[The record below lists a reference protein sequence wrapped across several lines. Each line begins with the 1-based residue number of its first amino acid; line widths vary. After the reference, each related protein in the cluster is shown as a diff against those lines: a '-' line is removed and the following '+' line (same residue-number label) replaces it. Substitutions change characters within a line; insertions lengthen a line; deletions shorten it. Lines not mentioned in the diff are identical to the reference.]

1 MNKGFYLKLALSNLK
16 RNRKFYAPYLLASV
30 VTVAM
35 CYIILALNAGHMLDG
50 MRGETIMR
58 GYMALGGVVVAI
70 FAAIFLFYTNSFLT
84 RRRRQEFGL
93 YSILGMEKRHIAR
106 LLSAE
111 TLMLFAASLGLGL
124 GLGVLLSKLVGLGA
138 LKLIQAD
145 AVFGFEFVPGAA
157 KLTAVAFGAIFA
169 LILLFE
175 GVQLRRATAIDLMKS
190 REQGEREPKT
200 KALMAL
206 LGAIT
211 MGGGYY
217 IAIVTENPIKATML
231 FFVAVILVIIGTYLL
246 FTAGSI
252 AVLKALRKNKKYYY
266 KPNHFISVS
275 GMIYRM
281 KQNAAGLASIC
292 ILSTMVLVMLSA
304 TISLTIG
311 SEDVVAQQYPY
322 EMQYSP
328 AGDAQWPGFWE
339 TVDEALAPLGAEPTR
354 AIEYDLLTFAAAK
367 EGDELVLTP
376 DRQLSP
382 AYVRVL
388 KYDDYA
394 AMAGADALPRPGQ
407 DEALIV
413 QGEWPDDAMRVG
425 DWTLRIAGRADG
437 FSGAN
442 DGMLYAAGMYVFVLP
457 DGAALQRMDG
467 IQRAAYVDSAS
478 EMRHWYA
485 FDIPLTGDALEQ
497 ATGDVQAALAASE
510 LPKDGYITIGPRWE
524 GRIEQYSM
532 AGGLLFL
539 GVFLGILF
547 VMATV
552 LMMYYKQISEG
563 YEDRTRFE
571 IMQKVGLDDRE
582 IQRSIRSQVLTVFF
596 LPLVVACVH
605 TGGAFFIVRRV
616 MMLFSL
622 NNGPLMLKCTLDTM
636 GVFAAFYAATYA
648 VTANVYYRIVARNA
662 Q

>member
-1 MNKGFYLKLALSNLK
+1 MSKGVYLKLALSNLK

-30 VTVAM
+30 VTVSM

-50 MRGETIMR
+50 MRGEMIMR
-58 GYMALGGVVVAI
+58 SYMALGGVVVLI

-106 LLSAE
+106 LLGVE

-124 GLGVLLSKLVGLGA
+124 GLGALLSKLVGLGA

-206 LGAIT
+206 LGAIA

-252 AVLKALRKNKKYYY
+252 AVLKALRRNKKYYY
-266 KPNHFISVS
+266 RPNHFISVS

-311 SEDVVAQQYPY
+311 SEDVIAKQYPH
-322 EMQYSP
+322 EMQYASMD
-328 AGDAQWPGFWE
+328 GDWPNFWE
-339 TVDEALAPLGAEPTR
+339 TVDEALRPLGVEPTN
-354 AIEYDLLTFAAAK
+354 AVEYDLLTFAAAK
-367 EGDELVLTP
+367 EGGELVLTP

-407 DEALIV
+407 DEALVV
-413 QGEWPDDAMRVG
+413 QGEWPEDALTVG
-425 DWTLRIAGRADG
+425 GWTLRIAGRADG

-442 DGMLYAAGMYVFVLP
+442 DGMLYAADMYVLVLP

-467 IQRAAYVDSAS
+467 IQRAAYGDHAS
-478 EMRHWYA
+478 ELRRWYA
-485 FDIPLTGDALEQ
+485 FDIPLTGDALER

-510 LPKDGYITIGPRWE
+510 RPEDGYIAMGPRWE

-563 YEDRTRFE
+563 YEDRARFE

-596 LPLVVACVH
+596 LPLVVACIH

-622 NNGPLMLKCTLDTM
+622 NNGPLMLKCTLGTM

-648 VTANVYYRIVARNA
+648 VTANVYYRIVARSA

>member
-1 MNKGFYLKLALSNLK
+1 MNKGFYLKLALSNL
-16 RNRKFYAPYLLASV
+16 RRSRKFYAPYLLASV
-30 VTVAM
+30 VTVSM

-50 MRGETIMR
+50 MRGEMIMR
-58 GYMALGGVVVAI
+58 SYMALGGVVVLI

-106 LLSAE
+106 LLSVE

-124 GLGVLLSKLVGLGA
+124 GLGALLSKLVGLGA

-206 LGAIT
+206 LGAIA

-217 IAIVTENPIKATML
+217 ITIVTENPIKATML

-266 KPNHFISVS
+266 RPNHFISVS

-311 SEDVVAQQYPY
+311 SEDVIAKQYPH
-322 EMQYSP
+322 EMQYASMD
-328 AGDAQWPGFWE
+328 GDWPNFWE
-339 TVDEALAPLGAEPTR
+339 TVDEALRPLGVEPDN
-354 AIEYDLLTFAAAK
+354 AVEYDLLTLAAAK
-367 EGDELVLTP
+367 EGGELVLTP
-376 DRQLSP
+376 DDRMSP

-413 QGEWPDDAMRVG
+413 QGEWPEDALTVG
-425 DWTLRIAGRADG
+425 GWTLRIAGRADG

-442 DGMLYAAGMYVFVLP
+442 DGMLYAADMYVLVLP

-467 IQRAAYVDSAS
+467 IQREAYGDHAS
-478 EMRHWYA
+478 ELRRWYA
-485 FDIPLTGDALEQ
+485 FDIPLTGDALER
-497 ATGDVQAALAASE
+497 ATTDVEAAIARAG
-510 LPKDGYITIGPRWE
+510 LPGGGYIASGARWE
-524 GRIEQYSM
+524 GREDQYALS
-532 AGGLLFL
+532 GGLMFL

-596 LPLVVACVH
+596 LPLVVACIH

-622 NNGPLMLKCTLDTM
+622 NNGPLMLKCTLGTM

-648 VTANVYYRIVARNA
+648 VTANVYYRIVARSA

>member
-1 MNKGFYLKLALSNLK
+1 MNKGFYLKLALSNL
-16 RNRKFYAPYLLASV
+16 RRSRKFYAPYLLASV
-30 VTVAM
+30 VTVSM

-50 MRGETIMR
+50 MRGEMIMR
-58 GYMALGGVVVAI
+58 SYMALGGVVVLI

-106 LLSAE
+106 LLSVE

-124 GLGVLLSKLVGLGA
+124 GLGALLSKLVGLGA

-157 KLTAVAFGAIFA
+157 KLTAAAFGAIFA

-206 LGAIT
+206 LGAIA

-252 AVLKALRKNKKYYY
+252 AVLKALRRNKKYYY
-266 KPNHFISVS
+266 RPNHFISVS

-311 SEDVVAQQYPY
+311 SEDVIAKQYPH
-322 EMQYSP
+322 EMQYASKD
-328 AGDAQWPGFWE
+328 GDWPNFWE
-339 TVDEALAPLGAEPTR
+339 TVDEALRPLGVEPTN
-354 AIEYDLLTFAAAK
+354 AVEYDLLTFAAAK
-367 EGDELVLTP
+367 EGGELLLTP
-376 DRQLSP
+376 DDRMSP

-407 DEALIV
+407 DEALVV
-413 QGEWPDDAMRVG
+413 QGGWPEDALTVG
-425 DWTLRIAGRADG
+425 GWTLRIAGRADG

-442 DGMLYAAGMYVFVLP
+442 DGMLYAADMYVLVLP

-467 IQRAAYVDSAS
+467 IQREAYGDHAS
-478 EMRHWYA
+478 ELRRWYA
-485 FDIPLTGDALEQ
+485 FDIPLTGDALER

-510 LPKDGYITIGPRWE
+510 RPEDGYIAMGPRWE

-563 YEDRTRFE
+563 YEDRARFE

-596 LPLVVACVH
+596 LPLVVACIH

-616 MMLFSL
+616 MLIFSL
-622 NNGPLMLKCTLDTM
+622 NNGPLMLKCTLGTM

-648 VTANVYYRIVARNA
+648 VTANVYYRIVARSA

>member
-1 MNKGFYLKLALSNLK
+1 
-16 RNRKFYAPYLLASV
+16 
-30 VTVAM
+30 
-35 CYIILALNAGHMLDG
+35 
-50 MRGETIMR
+50 MRS
-58 GYMALGGVVVAI
+58 YMALGGVVVLI

-106 LLSAE
+106 LLSVE

-124 GLGVLLSKLVGLGA
+124 GLGALLSKLVGLGA

-157 KLTAVAFGAIFA
+157 KLTAAAFGAIFA

-206 LGAIT
+206 LGAIA

-217 IAIVTENPIKATML
+217 IAIVTETPIKATML

-266 KPNHFISVS
+266 RPNHFISVS

-311 SEDVVAQQYPY
+311 SEDVIAKQYPH
-322 EMQYSP
+322 EMQYASMD
-328 AGDAQWPGFWE
+328 GDWPNFWE
-339 TVDEALAPLGAEPTR
+339 TVDEALRPLGVEATN
-354 AIEYDLLTFAAAK
+354 AVEYDLLTFAAAK
-367 EGDELVLTP
+367 EGGELLLTP
-376 DRQLSP
+376 DDRMSP

-394 AMAGADALPRPGQ
+394 AMAGPRTRSPWAAGRCASPAAPTASAEPTTACCTPRTCTCSSCPTARRFSEWTAFSARPTAITRPSCAAGTPSTFRSRATRWSAPPPTWRPPSPG
-407 DEALIV
+407 
-413 QGEWPDDAMRVG
+413 RVCPAAA
-425 DWTLRIAGRADG
+425 TSPRAPAGRA
-437 FSGAN
+437 
-442 DGMLYAAGMYVFVLP
+442 
-457 DGAALQRMDG
+457 
-467 IQRAAYVDSAS
+467 
-478 EMRHWYA
+478 
-485 FDIPLTGDALEQ
+485 
-497 ATGDVQAALAASE
+497 
-510 LPKDGYITIGPRWE
+510 
-524 GRIEQYSM
+524 GRISTPCP
-532 AGGLLFL
+532 AG
-539 GVFLGILF
+539 
-547 VMATV
+547 
-552 LMMYYKQISEG
+552 
-563 YEDRTRFE
+563 
-571 IMQKVGLDDRE
+571 
-582 IQRSIRSQVLTVFF
+582 
-596 LPLVVACVH
+596 
-605 TGGAFFIVRRV
+605 
-616 MMLFSL
+616 
-622 NNGPLMLKCTLDTM
+622 
-636 GVFAAFYAATYA
+636 
-648 VTANVYYRIVARNA
+648 
-662 Q
+662 

>member
-1 MNKGFYLKLALSNLK
+1 MNKGFYLKLALSNL
-16 RNRKFYAPYLLASV
+16 RRSRKFYAPYLLASV
-30 VTVAM
+30 VTVSM

-50 MRGETIMR
+50 MRGEMIMR
-58 GYMALGGVVVAI
+58 SYMALGGVVVLI

-106 LLSAE
+106 LLSVE

-124 GLGVLLSKLVGLGA
+124 GLGALLSKLVGLGA

-157 KLTAVAFGAIFA
+157 KLTAAAFGAIFA

-206 LGAIT
+206 LGAIA

-252 AVLKALRKNKKYYY
+252 AVLKALRRNKKYYY
-266 KPNHFISVS
+266 RPNHFISVS

-311 SEDVVAQQYPY
+311 SEDVIAKQYPY
-322 EMQYSP
+322 EMQYASMD
-328 AGDAQWPGFWE
+328 GDWPNFWE
-339 TVDEALAPLGAEPTR
+339 TVDEALRPLGVEPTN
-354 AIEYDLLTFAAAK
+354 AVEYDLLTFAAAK
-367 EGDELVLTP
+367 EGGELVLTP

-407 DEALIV
+407 DEALVV
-413 QGEWPDDAMRVG
+413 QGEWPEDALTVG
-425 DWTLRIAGRADG
+425 GWTLRIAGRADG

-442 DGMLYAAGMYVFVLP
+442 DGMLYAADMYVFVLP

-467 IQRAAYVDSAS
+467 IQREVYGDHAS
-478 EMRHWYA
+478 ELRRWYA
-485 FDIPLTGDALEQ
+485 FDIPLTGDALER

-510 LPKDGYITIGPRWE
+510 RPEDGYIAMGPRWE

-563 YEDRTRFE
+563 YEDRARFE

-596 LPLVVACVH
+596 LPLVVACIH

-616 MMLFSL
+616 MMIFSL
-622 NNGPLMLKCTLDTM
+622 NNGPLMLKCTLGTM

-648 VTANVYYRIVARNA
+648 VTANVYYRIVARSA

>member
-1 MNKGFYLKLALSNLK
+1 MNKGFYLKLALSNL
-16 RNRKFYAPYLLASV
+16 RRSRKFYAPYLLASV
-30 VTVAM
+30 VTVSM

-50 MRGETIMR
+50 MRGEMIMR
-58 GYMALGGVVVAI
+58 SYMALGGVVVLI

-106 LLSAE
+106 LLSVE

-124 GLGVLLSKLVGLGA
+124 GLGALLSKLVGLGA

-157 KLTAVAFGAIFA
+157 KLTAAAFGAIFA

-206 LGAIT
+206 LGAIA

-266 KPNHFISVS
+266 RPNHFISVS

-311 SEDVVAQQYPY
+311 SEDVIAKQYPH
-322 EMQYSP
+322 EMQYASMD
-328 AGDAQWPGFWE
+328 GDWPNFWE
-339 TVDEALAPLGAEPTR
+339 TVDEALRPLGVEPDN
-354 AIEYDLLTFAAAK
+354 AVEYDLLTFAAAK
-367 EGDELVLTP
+367 EGGELLLTP
-376 DRQLSP
+376 DDRMSP

-407 DEALIV
+407 DEALVV
-413 QGEWPDDAMRVG
+413 QGGWPEDVLTVG
-425 DWTLRIAGRADG
+425 GWTLRIAGRADG

-442 DGMLYAAGMYVFVLP
+442 DGMLYAADMYVLVLP

-467 IQRAAYVDSAS
+467 IQREAYGDHAS
-478 EMRHWYA
+478 ELRRWYA
-485 FDIPLTGDALEQ
+485 FDVPLTGDALER
-497 ATGDVQAALAASE
+497 ATTDVEAAIARRRLQR
-510 LPKDGYITIGPRWE
+510 LGRPRWA
-524 GRIEQYSM
+524 GREDQYALS
-532 AGGLLFL
+532 GGLLFL

-596 LPLVVACVH
+596 LPLVVACIH

-616 MMLFSL
+616 MLIFSL
-622 NNGPLMLKCTLDTM
+622 NNGPLMLKCMLGTM

-648 VTANVYYRIVARNA
+648 VTANVYYRIVARSA
-662 Q
+662 R

>member
-30 VTVAM
+30 VTVSM

-50 MRGETIMR
+50 MRGEMIMR
-58 GYMALGGVVVAI
+58 SYMALGGVVVLI

-106 LLSAE
+106 LLSVE

-124 GLGVLLSKLVGLGA
+124 GLGALLSKLVGLGA

-206 LGAIT
+206 LGAIA

-252 AVLKALRKNKKYYY
+252 AVLKALRRNKKYYY
-266 KPNHFISVS
+266 RPNHFISVS

-311 SEDVVAQQYPY
+311 SEDVVAKQYPY
-322 EMQYSP
+322 EMQYASMD
-328 AGDAQWPGFWE
+328 GDWPNFWE
-339 TVDEALAPLGAEPTR
+339 TVDEALRPLGVEPTN
-354 AIEYDLLTFAAAK
+354 AVEYDLLTFAAAK
-367 EGDELVLTP
+367 EGGELVLTP

-407 DEALIV
+407 DEALVV
-413 QGEWPDDAMRVG
+413 QGEWPEDALTVG
-425 DWTLRIAGRADG
+425 GWTLRIAGRADG

-442 DGMLYAAGMYVFVLP
+442 DGMLYAADMYVLVLP

-467 IQRAAYVDSAS
+467 IQRAAYGDHAS
-478 EMRHWYA
+478 ELRRWYA
-485 FDIPLTGDALEQ
+485 FDIPLTGDALER

-510 LPKDGYITIGPRWE
+510 RPEDGYIAMGPRWE

-563 YEDRTRFE
+563 YEDRARFE

-596 LPLVVACVH
+596 LPLVVACIH

-622 NNGPLMLKCTLDTM
+622 NNGPLMLKCTLGTM

-648 VTANVYYRIVARNA
+648 VTANVYYRIVARSA